1 VKRSERGL
9 QLTTPRQVTMRV
21 PRGDILYYVTL
32 TITRDGSTR
41 YTTILLGTKTNEPQS
56 PFTPT
61 STPPQETT
69 TAGESSSGSSGGRDT
84 AVTALI
90 VVGVL
95 LGVVLILALL
105 WWCCIAPFRK
115 PPDWRSTT
123 TNTSSRPSTPGNDP
137 DVVTPPR
144 RPSPVRVTTNGKVRK
159 GKIYRRYDQTP
170 RPPGASM

>member
-1 VKRSERGL
+1 M

-21 PRGDILYYVTL
+21 PRGEILYYVTL

-95 LGVVLILALL
+95 LGVVLILVLL
-105 WWCCIAPFRK
+105 WWRHSAVSRW
-115 PPDWRSTT
+115 PPICSVTT
-123 TNTSSRPSTPGNDP
+123 TMSSRPNTPDNNP
-137 DVVTPPR
+137 DIVPPPR
-144 RPSPVRVTTNGKVRK
+144 RPSPVRVTADGKVRR
-159 GKIYRRYDQTP
+159 GRIYRRYDEP
-170 RPPGASM
+170 RPPGASG